1 MGPVI
6 PSIYTHQAPDGSL
19 VDVRYKIGAVYVS
32 IPDEPATSTLVVK
45 GVFPRRGS
53 VAGGSLL
60 KIYGENF
67 DDATIASVTVG
78 GSACSVVSVA
88 ANKIVCTL
96 PGGSGTAD
104 VVVETSSGEAST
116 FQRGYRYITGLP
128 AQ

>member
-1 MGPVI
+1 M
-6 PSIYTHQAPDGSL
+6 
-19 VDVRYKIGAVYVS
+19 VDARYLIGAVYGY
-32 IPDEPATSTLVVK
+32 IPVEAATSTMVVK

-67 DDATIASVTVG
+67 AAIASVTVG
-78 GSACSVVSVA
+78 DSTCSVVSVA

-96 PGGSGTAD
+96 PGGSGTVD
-104 VVVETSSGEAST
+104 IVVETSSGEAST

-128 AQ
+128 AE